1 MVNLFKRMR
10 KLQTR
15 ILDIRTGTGAAIFP
29 SPTSATKEFPPVTRL
44 HLTYAR
50 KIYNGHQGA
59 RHFWRN
65 CLPRLKYHNP
75 GVRMTVQQ
83 TDDQNAPPALTIY
96 FAERLSSTAS
106 AIVGAK
112 KIADKHAPAP
122 ESGEKAAVVDLKDL
136 SYKEIWSRVQASTGA
151 EEVPASAEDEA
162 ERKRLEAITAKAGK
176 DRERIRGMRQAKK
189 DQERMLAEARGEVEK
204 LREL

>member
-1 MVNLFKRMR
+1 
-10 KLQTR
+10 
-15 ILDIRTGTGAAIFP
+15 
-29 SPTSATKEFPPVTRL
+29 
-44 HLTYAR
+44 
-50 KIYNGHQGA
+50 
-59 RHFWRN
+59 
-65 CLPRLKYHNP
+65 
-75 GVRMTVQQ
+75 MTVQQ

-106 AIVGAK
+106 AIVGTK